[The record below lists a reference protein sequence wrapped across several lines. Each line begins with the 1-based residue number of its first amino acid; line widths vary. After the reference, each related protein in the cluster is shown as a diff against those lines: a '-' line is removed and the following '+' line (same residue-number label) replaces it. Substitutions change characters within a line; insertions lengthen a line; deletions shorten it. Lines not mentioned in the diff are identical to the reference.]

1 MQRAIVLANGAA
13 GRGHNRRRVQRMERV
28 CAELG
33 VELVRTGSA
42 EETRQQ
48 ARRAAQQGYARV
60 IAAGGDGTAHWV
72 INGLAGT
79 GAALGIIPL
88 GSGNDMAYNL
98 GLPLEVEAATR
109 AAVTGTV
116 RRADL
121 GRIRVQSP
129 RSQVQGPRV
138 PGSKGPSL
146 ALASGGPLD
155 PWTLGPLDRF
165 FGCIASF
172 GLDSHANRIANR
184 HQRLRGALIYV
195 YALLRSLVEYRVPQV
210 TIRGDIGEFSGP
222 MILVAAANAPSYGGG
237 MRLAPRAQMADGML
251 DLCMVGD
258 MSRLKL
264 LRCFPEVFFGTHL
277 RHREITCLPTAGF
290 RLEADRPLEVFADGE
305 FQGLTPADVEVVPGA
320 LAFVAPK

>member
-1 MQRAIVLANGAA
+1 MT
-13 GRGHNRRRVQRMERV
+13 RVERV

-33 VELVRTGSA
+33 VELVRTGSPD
-42 EETRQQ
+42 ETRQQ

-72 INGLAGT
+72 LNGLAGT

-88 GSGNDMAYNL
+88 GSGNDLAVNL
-98 GLPLEVEAATR
+98 GIPLDVEAATR
-109 AAVTGTV
+109 VAVNGV
-116 RRADL
+116 VCRADL
-121 GRIRVQSP
+121 GRISVQSP
-129 RSQVQGPRV
+129 KSQVQGHNRD
-138 PGSKGPSL
+138 GT
-146 ALASGGPLD
+146 LD
-155 PWTLGPLDRF
+155 SN

-184 HQRLRGALIYV
+184 HRHLHGTLIYF

-210 TIRGDIGEFSGP
+210 TIRGDIGELSGP
-222 MILVAAANAPSYGGG
+222 MMLVAAANAPSYGGG

-251 DLCMVGD
+251 DLCMVSN

-264 LRCFPEVFFGTHL
+264 LRCFPEVYFGTHL
-277 RHREITCLPTAGF
+277 RHREITCLRTARF

-305 FQGLTPADVEVVPGA
+305 YLGLTPADVEVLPGA

>member
-1 MQRAIVLANGAA
+1 MT
-13 GRGHNRRRVQRMERV
+13 RVERV
-28 CAELG
+28 CTELG
-33 VELVRTGSA
+33 VELVRTGSP
-42 EETRQQ
+42 EETRRQ
-48 ARRAAQQGYARV
+48 ARRAAEQGYARV

-88 GSGNDMAYNL
+88 GSGNDMARNL

-121 GRIRVQSP
+121 GLLK
-129 RSQVQGPRV
+129 VQGPRV
-138 PGSKGPSL
+138 PGSQGPDV
-146 ALASGGPLD
+146 ALAPGGPLD
-155 PWTLGPLDRF
+155 PWTLGPLDRL

-184 HQRLRGALIYV
+184 YKRLRGTLIYV

-210 TIRGDIGEFSGP
+210 TIRGDIGEFSGA
-222 MILVAAANAPSYGGG
+222 MMLVAAANAPSYGGG
-237 MRLAPRAQMADGML
+237 MRLAPRAEMADGML
-251 DLCMVGD
+251 DLCMVRS

-264 LRCFPEVFFGTHL
+264 LRCFPEVYFGTHL
-277 RHREITCLPTAGF
+277 RHGEITCLRTARF

-305 FQGLTPADVEVVPGA
+305 FLGLTPADVEVLPGA

>member
-13 GRGHNRRRVQRMERV
+13 GRGHNQRRMTRVERV

-33 VELVRTGSA
+33 VEVVRTGSA

-48 ARRAAQQGYARV
+48 ARRAAEQGYTRV
-60 IAAGGDGTAHWV
+60 IAAGGDGTVHWV
-72 INGLAGT
+72 LNGLAGT

-88 GSGNDMAYNL
+88 GSGNDMAVNL
-98 GLPLEVEAATR
+98 GIPLDVEAATR
-109 AAVTGTV
+109 VAVGGTV

-121 GRIRVQSP
+121 GLLK
-129 RSQVQGPRV
+129 VQGPRSKV
-138 PGSKGPSL
+138 QGQEPGASKPT
-146 ALASGGPLD
+146 LD
-155 PWTLGPLDRF
+155 QF

-184 HQRLRGALIYV
+184 HQRLHGTLIYI

-210 TIRGDIGEFSGP
+210 TIRGDIGEFSGA
-222 MILVAAANAPSYGGG
+222 MMLVAAANAPSYGGG
-237 MRLAPRAQMADGML
+237 MRLAPRAEMADGML
-251 DLCMVGD
+251 DLCVVSN

-264 LRCFPEVFFGTHL
+264 LRCFPEVYFGTHL
-277 RHREITCLPTAGF
+277 RHREITCLRTARF

-305 FQGLTPADVEVVPGA
+305 YLGLTPAEVEVLPGA

>member
-1 MQRAIVLANGAA
+1 MT
-13 GRGHNRRRVQRMERV
+13 RVERV

-33 VELVRTGSA
+33 VELVRTGSPD
-42 EETRQQ
+42 ETRQQ

-72 INGLAGT
+72 LNGLAGT

-88 GSGNDMAYNL
+88 GSGNDLAVNL
-98 GLPLEVEAATR
+98 GIPLDVEAATR
-109 AAVTGTV
+109 VAVNGV
-116 RRADL
+116 VCRADL
-121 GRIRVQSP
+121 GRISVQSP
-129 RSQVQGPRV
+129 KSQVQGHNRD
-138 PGSKGPSL
+138 GT
-146 ALASGGPLD
+146 LD
-155 PWTLGPLDRF
+155 SN

-184 HQRLRGALIYV
+184 HRHLHGTLIYF

-210 TIRGDIGEFSGP
+210 TIRGDIGELSGP
-222 MILVAAANAPSYGGG
+222 MMLVAAANAPSYGGG

-251 DLCMVGD
+251 DLCVVSN

-264 LRCFPEVFFGTHL
+264 LRCFPEVYFGTHL
-277 RHREITCLPTAGF
+277 RHREITCLRTARF

-305 FQGLTPADVEVVPGA
+305 YLGLTPADVEVLPGA

>member
-13 GRGHNRRRVQRMERV
+13 GRGHNQRRMTRVERV

-33 VELVRTGSA
+33 VEVVRTGSA

-48 ARRAAQQGYARV
+48 ARRAAEQGYTRV
-60 IAAGGDGTAHWV
+60 IAAGGDGTVHWV
-72 INGLAGT
+72 LNGLAGT

-88 GSGNDMAYNL
+88 GSGNDMAVNL
-98 GLPLEVEAATR
+98 GIPLDVEAATR
-109 AAVTGTV
+109 VAVGGTV

-121 GRIRVQSP
+121 GLLK
-129 RSQVQGPRV
+129 VQGPR
-138 PGSKGPSL
+138 SKVQGQE
-146 ALASGGPLD
+146 AGASKPTLD
-155 PWTLGPLDRF
+155 QF

-184 HQRLRGALIYV
+184 HQRLHGTLIYI
-195 YALLRSLVEYRVPQV
+195 YALLRSLIEYRVPQV
-210 TIRGDIGEFSGP
+210 TIRGDIGEFSGA
-222 MILVAAANAPSYGGG
+222 MMLVAAANAPSYGGG
-237 MRLAPRAQMADGML
+237 MRLAPHAQMADGML
-251 DLCMVGD
+251 DLCVVSN

-264 LRCFPEVFFGTHL
+264 LRCFPEVYFGTHL
-277 RHREITCLPTAGF
+277 RHREITCLRTARF

-305 FQGLTPADVEVVPGA
+305 YLGLTPAEVEVLPGA

>member
-1 MQRAIVLANGAA
+1 M
-13 GRGHNRRRVQRMERV
+13 RRVERV

-42 EETRQQ
+42 QETRQQ

-88 GSGNDMAYNL
+88 GSGNDMARNL

-129 RSQVQGPRV
+129 RSQVPGQEHNAA
-138 PGSKGPSL
+138 PGSTGVSPAGSQTAVAGPAGETP
-146 ALASGGPLD
+146 ALPGPASPALD
-155 PWTLGPLDRF
+155 LGPGTLDQF

-184 HQRLRGALIYV
+184 HQRLRGALIYI

-222 MILVAAANAPSYGGG
+222 VILVAAANAPSYGGG
-237 MRLAPRAQMADGML
+237 MRLAPRAEMADGML
-251 DLCMVGD
+251 DLCIVGD

-277 RHREITCLPTAGF
+277 RHREITCLRTAGF

-305 FQGLTPADVEVVPGA
+305 FQGLTPADVAVLPGA

>member
-13 GRGHNRRRVQRMERV
+13 GRGHNQRRMTRVERV

-33 VELVRTGSA
+33 VELVRTGSP
-42 EETRQQ
+42 EETCQQ
-48 ARRAAQQGYARV
+48 ARRAAEQGYTRV

-72 INGLAGT
+72 LNGLAGT

-88 GSGNDMAYNL
+88 GSGNDMAVNL
-98 GLPLEVEAATR
+98 GIPLDVEGATR
-109 AAVTGTV
+109 AAVGGTV

-129 RSQVQGPRV
+129 RSKVQGELHSLQAV
-138 PGSKGPSL
+138 QPGRDAQPEGY
-146 ALASGGPLD
+146 A
-155 PWTLGPLDRF
+155 T

-184 HQRLRGALIYV
+184 HQHLHGTLIYI
-195 YALLRSLVEYRVPQV
+195 YALLRSLIEYRVPQV
-210 TIRGDIGEFSGP
+210 TIRGDIGEFSGA
-222 MILVAAANAPSYGGG
+222 MMLVAAANAPSYGGG

-251 DLCMVGD
+251 DLCMVSN

-264 LRCFPEVFFGTHL
+264 LRCFPEVYFGTHL
-277 RHREITCLPTAGF
+277 RHGEITCLRTAHF

-305 FQGLTPADVEVVPGA
+305 YLGLTPADVEVLPGA

>member
-1 MQRAIVLANGAA
+1 ME
-13 GRGHNRRRVQRMERV
+13 RVERV

-33 VELVRTGSA
+33 VELVRTGSP

-48 ARRAAQQGYARV
+48 ARRAAEQGYARV

-88 GSGNDMAYNL
+88 GSGNDMARNL
-98 GLPLEVEAATR
+98 GLPLEVEAAAR
-109 AAVTGTV
+109 VAVSGAV

-129 RSQVQGPRV
+129 KSKVPGQEHNAV
-138 PGSKGPSL
+138 PGSAGVSPAGSQTAVAGLPGP
-146 ALASGGPLD
+146 ASPTLD
-155 PWTLGPLDRF
+155 LGPGTLDQF

-184 HQRLRGALIYV
+184 HKRLHGTLIYV
-195 YALLRSLVEYRVPQV
+195 YALLRSLIEYRVPQV

-237 MRLAPRAQMADGML
+237 MRLAPRAEMTDGML

-277 RHREITCLPTAGF
+277 RHREITCLRTARF

-305 FQGLTPADVEVVPGA
+305 FQGLTPADVEVLPGA
-320 LAFVAPK
+320 LAFVAPQ

>member
-1 MQRAIVLANGAA
+1 MERAIVLANGAA
-13 GRGHNRRRVQRMERV
+13 GRGHNQRRMTRVERV

-48 ARRAAQQGYARV
+48 ARRAAEQGYARV
-60 IAAGGDGTAHWV
+60 IAAGGDGTVHWV
-72 INGLAGT
+72 LNGLAGT

-88 GSGNDMAYNL
+88 GSGNDMARNL

-109 AAVTGTV
+109 AAVGGTV

-121 GRIRVQSP
+121 GRITIQSP
-129 RSQVQGPRV
+129 RSKVQGQE
-138 PGSKGPSL
+138 PGASKPT
-146 ALASGGPLD
+146 LD
-155 PWTLGPLDRF
+155 LGPGTLDQF

-184 HQRLRGALIYV
+184 YKRLRGTLIYI

-210 TIRGDIGEFSGP
+210 TIRGDIGEFSGA
-222 MILVAAANAPSYGGG
+222 MMLVAAANAASYGGG
-237 MRLAPRAQMADGML
+237 MRLAPRAEMADGML
-251 DLCMVGD
+251 DLCMVRS

-277 RHREITCLPTAGF
+277 RHGEITCLRTARF

-305 FQGLTPADVEVVPGA
+305 YLGLTPADVEVLPGA

>member
-13 GRGHNRRRVQRMERV
+13 GRGHNRRRVQGMERV
-28 CAELG
+28 CAEMG
-33 VELVRTGSA
+33 IELARTGSA

-88 GSGNDMAYNL
+88 GSGNDLARNL

-129 RSQVQGPRV
+129 RV
-138 PGSKGPSL
+138 PGSQGPSL
-146 ALASGGPLD
+146 AVASGGPLD

-237 MRLAPRAQMADGML
+237 MRLAPRAEMADGML

-290 RLEADRPLEVFADGE
+290 HLEADRPLEVFADGE
-305 FQGLTPADVEVVPGA
+305 FQGLTPADVAVLPGA

>member
-13 GRGHNRRRVQRMERV
+13 GRGHNQRRMTRVERV

-33 VELVRTGSA
+33 VELVRTGSP

-48 ARRAAQQGYARV
+48 ARRAAEQGYTRV
-60 IAAGGDGTAHWV
+60 IAAGGDGTVHWV
-72 INGLAGT
+72 LNGLAGT

-88 GSGNDMAYNL
+88 GSGNDMAVNL
-98 GLPLEVEAATR
+98 GIPLDVEAATR
-109 AAVTGTV
+109 VAVGGTV

-121 GRIRVQSP
+121 GLLK
-129 RSQVQGPRV
+129 VQGPR
-138 PGSKGPSL
+138 SKVQGQE
-146 ALASGGPLD
+146 AGASKPTLD
-155 PWTLGPLDRF
+155 QF

-184 HQRLRGALIYV
+184 HQRLHGTLIYI
-195 YALLRSLVEYRVPQV
+195 YALLRSLIEYRVPQV
-210 TIRGDIGEFSGP
+210 TIRGDIGEFSGA
-222 MILVAAANAPSYGGG
+222 MMLVAAANAPSYGGG
-237 MRLAPRAQMADGML
+237 MRLAPHAQMADGML
-251 DLCMVGD
+251 DLCVVSN

-264 LRCFPEVFFGTHL
+264 LRCFPEVYFGTHL
-277 RHREITCLPTAGF
+277 RHREITCLRTARF

-305 FQGLTPADVEVVPGA
+305 YLGLTPAEVEVLPGA

>member
-1 MQRAIVLANGAA
+1 VLANGAA
-13 GRGHNRRRVQRMERV
+13 GRGHNQRRMTRVERV

-33 VELVRTGSA
+33 VELVRTCSA
-42 EETRQQ
+42 EQTRRQ

-88 GSGNDMAYNL
+88 GSGNDMARNL

-109 AAVTGTV
+109 AALTGTV

-121 GRIRVQSP
+121 GLLK
-129 RSQVQGPRV
+129 VQGPRV
-138 PGSKGPSL
+138 PGSQGPSV

-155 PWTLGPLDRF
+155 PWTLGPLDRL

-184 HQRLRGALIYV
+184 HQRLHGTLIYV

-210 TIRGDIGEFSGP
+210 TIRGDMGEFSGP

-237 MRLAPRAQMADGML
+237 MRLAPRAEMADGML
-251 DLCMVGD
+251 DLCMVGN

-264 LRCFPEVFFGTHL
+264 LRCFPEVYFGTHL
-277 RHREITCLPTAGF
+277 RHGEITCLRTARF

-305 FQGLTPADVEVVPGA
+305 YLGLTPAEVEVLPGA